1 VAQASNPL
9 LNLTNLQAESAVNGA
24 LLIDPDAILRVCDW
38 LDADHFHDERQ
49 KWIYEAVRDLHE
61 HQAHVDYMTVVSA
74 LSDAGHLR
82 EVGGAAYLTELIN
95 ATPTAMHVSDYARTV
110 YRLGVLRGLVQVAG
124 QIAQVAY
131 TAGGSELDD
140 VIEKV
145 QRLVDSA
152 TPMAGDDSLELWIES
167 LDAFMENQIQR
178 SAEETARQAGEL
190 PPHIDFPW
198 KALQRFRGLRLR
210 PGTVAIVAGGSGIG
224 KTTFME
230 CCADYWAKGGLRVA
244 FFHLELSK
252 QFMRDRRSVRLSGES
267 LDSVEGGLM
276 SSSIQRA
283 DDTFR
288 RYAGDINYVHCPG
301 WSARRIAN
309 KARQMHAKGLI
320 DVVIVDYLQKME
332 REQRRGW
339 NTNDALADCVEV
351 FKVLTEQLDISLLLG
366 SQLNRQS
373 EYAGRKTGVHIRGT
387 GEAHEKANIVLTL
400 DREILESPITDSD
413 GTETAHRGQ
422 RSPQMFVR
430 VDKNTYGEMGDTELV
445 MNGARYVI
453 TDVWHEAARA
463 A

>member
-1 VAQASNPL
+1 MAQSRSPL

-24 LLIDPDAILRVCDW
+24 LLIDPDAILRVRDW
-38 LDADHFHDERQ
+38 LEADHFHDERQ
-49 KWIYEAVRDLHE
+49 RWIYEAVRDLHD
-61 HQAHVDYMTVVSA
+61 HQAHIDYLTVRNA
-74 LSDAGHLR
+74 LDEAGHLN
-82 EVGGAAYLTELIN
+82 EVGGEAYLMGLVN
-95 ATPTAMHVSDYARTV
+95 ATPTSMHVADYARTV
-110 YRLGVLRGLVQVAG
+110 YRLGVLRGLVAVAG

-152 TPMAGDDSLELWIES
+152 TPMTGDDSLELWIES
-167 LDAFMENQIQR
+167 LDAFMENQIRR
-178 SAEETARQAGEL
+178 SAEETARQAGEI

-198 KALQRFRGLRLR
+198 KVLQRFKGLRLR

-244 FFHLELSK
+244 FFHLELSR

-267 LDSVEGGLM
+267 LEAIEGGVM
-276 SSSIQRA
+276 SSAIQRA
-283 DDTFR
+283 DDTLR
-288 RYAGDINYVHCPG
+288 LYSGDINYVHCPG

-309 KARQMHAKGLI
+309 KARQMHAKGLV

-332 REQRRGW
+332 REHRNGW

-351 FKVLTEQLDISLLLG
+351 FKVLTEQLEIPLLLG
-366 SQLNRQS
+366 SQFNRQS
-373 EYAGRKTGVHIRGT
+373 EYAGRKTRAHIRGT
-387 GEAHEKANIVLTL
+387 GEAHEKANIVITL
-400 DREILESPITDSD
+400 DREILESPITD
-413 GTETAHRGQ
+413 GEGEETVHRGQ
-422 RSPQMFVR
+422 RSPQMTVR
-430 VDKNTYGEMGDTELV
+430 VDKNTYGEEGDTELT
-445 MNGARYVI
+445 MNGARYAI